1 MTGNLLHENTTY
13 MAEIAKCYKRVLSD
27 KLGSTGKDLF
37 DCVIS
42 GGTFV
47 SSFKDMGDGIIVGRF
62 NYEAVFMFEALPAA
76 KLDPRILMASTV
88 TWLLEND
95 TERQG
100 LKLPPPKIDVDA
112 YSSDGTP
119 VSDLE
124 ITLTFSEP
132 ITMKET
138 TSDIGDVFYNG
149 KWWGIAPYV
158 IHVAEETRVIGHGA

>member
-37 DCVIS
+37 DCVITK
-42 GGTFV
+42 GTFV
-47 SSFKDMGDGIIVGRF
+47 PSFKDMGDGIIVGRF
-62 NYEAVFMFEALPAA
+62 DYEAVFMFEALPAG
-76 KLDPRILMASTV
+76 KLDPRILMASTA

-100 LKLPPPKIDVDA
+100 LKLPPPKIDIDA
-112 YSSDGTP
+112 YSNDGGP
-119 VSDLE
+119 VSDME
-124 ITLTFSEP
+124 ITLEFSEP

-138 TSDIGDVFYNG
+138 AANMGDVFYNG

-158 IHVAEETRVIGHGA
+158 IHVAEEVRVIGNGS